1 MFKFNKTINPLVRTH
16 MKKITV
22 KLLGIGNWLKLR
34 HSVAFVSRSVLV
46 SLFGWKLWDE
56 LRFYYYHGYKLNL
69 KNPRTFLEKLQWQK
83 YYGKIEEYSKYIDK
97 YEARKYIEHV
107 IGNKYLVP
115 IVGVYDTVKEIPF
128 NKLPVS
134 FVIKATHGSDWNI
147 IIKDKNKANW
157 RDCCKKI
164 NKWLKTSYYKKT
176 GEINYKNIK
185 PRIIIEE
192 YINEPSGNLLDYKL
206 WCFNGKFQ
214 FIGIHGDRHIK
225 AKAMLLD
232 ADWNLLPICYPE
244 IAKWEQIPLRPKKLP
259 ELIEL
264 AEKLSAI
271 FAFVRVD
278 FYCIDDKIIFGELT
292 FTPGNGFNIRFNKE
306 LDLKYGAL
314 IPLI

>member
-1 MFKFNKTINPLVRTH
+1 
-16 MKKITV
+16 MKKIAFKLLEIGSRV
-22 KLLGIGNWLKLR
+22 KLRRLIVFVLR
-34 HSVAFVSRSVLV
+34 NVLV
-46 SLFGWKLWDE
+46 PLFGWRLWDG
-56 LRFYYYHGYKLNL
+56 LYFHYYHGYKLNL

-97 YEARKYIEHV
+97 YEVRTHVDHV

-115 IVGVYDTVKEIPF
+115 LIGVYDTVNEIPF

-147 IIKDKNKANW
+147 IIKDKNNTNW
-157 RDCCKKI
+157 RYCCKKI

-206 WCFNGKFQ
+206 WCFNGKFR

-225 AKAMLLD
+225 AKATLLD
-232 ADWNLLPICYPE
+232 ADWNLLPIYYPE
-244 IAKWEQIPLRPKKLP
+244 IPKWGQIPLRPKKLP
-259 ELIEL
+259 EMIDI

-278 FYCIDDKIIFGELT
+278 LYCVDDKIIFGELT
-292 FTPGNGFNIRFNKE
+292 FTPGNGFNIRFPKE
-306 LDLKYGAL
+306 LDLKYGTL
-314 IPLI
+314 MPLEKYF